1 MNKRVFYSDNGIM
14 RDFSVNLN
22 KYDENE
28 SVFDYRTGEDAIYIG
43 ARLPFNQLYFK
54 LIEKN
59 TLSANM
65 YVEVWTGTKWEF
77 ANEVIDE
84 TGAFSASGYVTF
96 FPDRDAGWLFS
107 STSDDGKTVT
117 GLESVK
123 VYDRYWI
130 KVTFDADLSSG
141 VSLSWLGNIFSD
153 DSDLYAEYPD
163 LMKENVLTSF
173 KAGKTGWEE
182 QHVRAAYMIEQ
193 DLIINRAMI
202 APEQILDR
210 EDFRLASVQKVA
222 EIIFNAFG
230 DDYID
235 NKQKAR
241 EEYQRRLSSPMKKI
255 DQNAN
260 AVEDR
265 YETLNQ
271 SSGWLQR

>member
-1 MNKRVFYSDNGIM
+1 MNKRVFYSDNGNI
-14 RDFSVNLN
+14 RDLTVNLN
-22 KYDENE
+22 KYNDTE
-28 SVFDYRTGEDAIYIG
+28 SVFDYKTSEDAIYVG
-43 ARLPFNQLYFK
+43 ARLPFNQLFLK
-54 LIEKN
+54 VVEKN
-59 TLSANM
+59 SMSSNM

-77 ANEVIDE
+77 VNEVIDE
-84 TGAFSASGYVTF
+84 TGALSSSGYVTF
-96 FPDRDAGWLFS
+96 YPDRDDGWVLT
-107 STSDDGKTVT
+107 STSDEGQTVT

-130 KVTFDADLSSG
+130 KITFDSDLSSG
-141 VSLSWLGNIFSD
+141 VSLSWVGNVFSD

-163 LMKENVLTSF
+163 LMKENVLNSF
-173 KAGKTGWEE
+173 KSGKAGWEE

-202 APEQILDR
+202 APEQILER
-210 EDFRLASVQKVA
+210 EDYRLASVQKVA

-230 DDYID
+230 DDFTD

-255 DQNAN
+255 DKNAN
-260 AVEDR
+260 GLEDR
-265 YETLNQ
+265 FETLSE